1 MTKSK
6 LSGLAAPIA
15 MLDTST
21 LRPGL
26 LVSLKTS
33 ITGNVKYR
41 TTSLEAE
48 HTTDSG
54 EARAKWETER
64 TVSNRAEQEAAV
76 KARSRVRALIT
87 GVCSASAFGLLCP
100 EDKAENLAKAM
111 SEARKI
117 ASEFNST
124 AELTRLSVNMLCGR
138 IAADDVEAVKAINS
152 EIADLMLIMN
162 DGIKTLDV
170 KAVRDAATKVKSMGN
185 MLTGEA
191 QARVQIAVDLARA
204 TATKMVAAGEQAA
217 QEIDKATLKR
227 IAEQRTAFLDLDE
240 QQQVA
245 KPKGKARALDL
256 APSGSVK
263 PSTTSRPRGRA
274 LEL

>member
-41 TTSLEAE
+41 TTTLEAE
-48 HTTDSG
+48 NTKESG
-54 EARAKWETER
+54 EAKARWETER
-64 TVSNRAEQEAAV
+64 TVIAPAEQEAAV
-76 KARSRVRALIT
+76 RARSRVRALIT

-117 ASEFNST
+117 AEQFNST

-152 EIADLMLIMN
+152 EIADLMGIM
-162 DGIKTLDV
+162 DQGIRTLDV
-170 KAVRDAATKVKSMGN
+170 KSVRDAAMKAKSIGN
-185 MLTGEA
+185 MLSA
-191 QARVQIAVDLARA
+191 DAAARVQIAVDAARSV
-204 TATKMVAAGEQAA
+204 ATKMVAAGEQAA
-217 QEIDKATLKR
+217 QEIDKATLRK

-240 QQQVA
+240 AQQVQR
-245 KPKGKARALDL
+245 PKGRGRALDL
-256 APSGSVK
+256 APVGVVAK
-263 PSTTSRPRGRA
+263 PKGQRRAA
-274 LEL
+274 LEVE